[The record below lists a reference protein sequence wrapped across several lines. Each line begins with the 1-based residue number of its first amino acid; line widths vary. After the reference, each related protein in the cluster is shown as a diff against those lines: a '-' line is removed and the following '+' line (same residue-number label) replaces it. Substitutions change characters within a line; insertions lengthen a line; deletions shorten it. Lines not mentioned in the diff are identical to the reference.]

1 MPKLL
6 LIIAILTLSHNA
18 FSERIESSIHSVDL
32 GGDTGPDII
41 KLTNGRVA
49 YIDNK
54 ELAVITA
61 KMKEYKNKVLE
72 IELGADN
79 SLVSLKVI
87 GPAPQMSTL
96 QNRSS
101 REEESFSPSVLQNYE
116 QVEAMFKRQ
125 NDRFQRISE
134 CYNRAH
140 VWAYEEFKKT
150 GTKSQKS
157 FIFFTNSYLRKYRF
171 NWWFHVAPLV
181 KTQDGKSYVLD
192 YRFTFAPYTPKQ
204 WSDLFVYSK
213 RECPVV
219 AKYSEYNQNQE
230 TEDCY
235 FLNSSM
241 YYWQPQDLE
250 GFENNGQAKQEF
262 LKFDIDWAYDEAF

>member
-1 MPKLL
+1 MHKLL
-6 LIIAILTLSHNA
+6 LTIAILTLSHSTWA
-18 FSERIESSIHSVDL
+18 ERFKSSIHSISP
-32 GGDTGPDII
+32 GGNTGPDII

-54 ELAVITA
+54 ELAVTSA
-61 KMKEYKNKVLE
+61 QMKKYKNKVLE
-72 IELGADN
+72 INLGADN
-79 SLVSLKVI
+79 SIVSLEVI
-87 GPAPQMSTL
+87 GPTAERIHP

-101 REEESFSPSVLQNYE
+101 REEEVFSPSVLQNYK
-116 QVEAMFKRQ
+116 QVEEMFQRQ
-125 NDRFQRISE
+125 NDRYQRISE

-140 VWAYEEFKKT
+140 VWAYEEYKKT
-150 GTKSQKS
+150 GTKAQKS

-181 KTQDGKSYVLD
+181 MTQDGKSYVLD
-192 YRFTFAPYTPKQ
+192 YRFAFSPYEPKQ

-219 AKYSEYNQNQE
+219 EKYSDYSQNQE

-235 FLNSSM
+235 FINSSM
-241 YYWQPQDLE
+241 YYWQPWDLE
-250 GFENNGQAKQEF
+250 GLEDNGQEKQEF
-262 LKFDIDWAYDEAF
+262 LKFDIDWAYNEAF